1 MSNPIISLEYFPPA
15 PGQAEQRFWGVFT
28 RLSQLDPD
36 FVSITYGAGGS
47 ARDRSDAVLK
57 RTLALG
63 GPPPAAHLTCVGQS
77 RAAVDAIARDW
88 AEAGIRRIV
97 ALRGDMPT
105 PGVPFR
111 PHPQGYPTAAHLVAG
126 LKEIAN
132 FQIAVGAY
140 PEVHPEAFSAE
151 SDLANLKRKIDAG
164 ASLAITQY
172 FFDAEVFLR
181 FRDRA
186 AKAGITVPI
195 VPGIMPVADFEG
207 LLRFSRR
214 CGASVPNWLAQQF
227 EGLEDDPELR
237 ALVAAGA
244 VSDLCT
250 RLRDEGVQQ
259 FHFYTMN
266 RAQLTLAAC
275 RRLGLRPK
283 LSRKAA

>member
-1 MSNPIISLEYFPPA
+1 MTDPSISLEFFPPA
-15 PGQAEQRFWGVFT
+15 SGAAEQRFWGVFS
-28 RLSQLDPD
+28 RLSALEPD
-36 FVSITYGAGGS
+36 FVSVTYGAGGS
-47 ARDRSDAVLK
+47 GRERSDAVLK
-57 RTLALG
+57 KILALG
-63 GPPPAAHLTCVGQS
+63 GPTPAAHLTCVGQS

-88 AEAGIRRIV
+88 AAAGIRRIV

-105 PGVPFR
+105 PGTPFR

-126 LKEIAN
+126 LKEIAD
-132 FQIAVGAY
+132 FTIAVGAY

-151 SDLANLKRKIDAG
+151 SDLANLKRKVDAG

-186 AKAGITVPI
+186 RKAGITVPI
-195 VPGIMPVADFEG
+195 VPGIMPVNDFG
-207 LLRFSRR
+207 SLLRFSRR

-227 EGLEDDPELR
+227 EGLEEDPELR

-250 RLRDEGVQQ
+250 RLKNEGVRQ

-275 RRLGLRPK
+275 RRLGLRPN
-283 LSRKAA
+283 LRKAA